1 MGVTAAEGV
10 VAKKTKEEL
19 LDRARVL
26 IERLRAARP
35 AEAVHIVFDLEAV
48 MKELLAM
55 KKAKVES
62 SPESRRG

>member
-1 MGVTAAEGV
+1 MGVTAAEG
-10 VAKKTKEEL
+10 AAGKKTKEEL

-35 AEAVHIVFDLEAV
+35 AEAVHVVFDLEAV

-55 KKAKVES
+55 KEAKAES
-62 SPESRRG
+62 SPESHRG

>member
-19 LDRARVL
+19 LDRAEVL

-55 KKAKVES
+55 KEAKAES

>member
-48 MKELLAM
+48 MKEVLAL
-55 KKAKVES
+55 KGAKAES
-62 SPESRRG
+62 SPESRGG